1 MAGDGTADVTNT
13 TSFAL
18 TGPNA
23 GTGASG
29 IAYSAFDAA
38 SNTTA
43 VTGAVGFND
52 GLKSNQGMTFA
63 SATTVAGTGTI
74 SNIAGNFAID
84 TLISTASG
92 IDYAGFTAATGTGA
106 GTLTGAGQIFNLTA
120 ADAGNNGTVS
130 WTSFSNLTATA
141 ASTINGGVGSSL
153 SGNLSSASTTL
164 GGTIQTAGNQTF
176 TGAVTLNAATTLTSS
191 AGGAISF
198 SNTLDGAFSLDV
210 NTAGATTFGGA
221 VGSTT
226 ALSSLT
232 TNVGGTTSIN
242 GGAITTSGMQSYNDA
257 ILLGTNTTLSSTG
270 ADITASNIGNSAAG
284 HVLAVNT
291 AGNATLRFDAFA
303 LGTSSIGGNLDL
315 TSSGTIS
322 QSGAVAVTGTTGL
335 TAAGQSIVLT
345 NAGNNFG
352 GAVSATGASI
362 QLIDS
367 NALMLGTVTS
377 GGGLTASAGGL
388 LSVSG
393 AASGTTVSLKGVG
406 LTNTSSISGTTSVT
420 VDAGT
425 GTLNNSAGTIT
436 NGGGGSTAPIVLKGD
451 SMNLAG
457 GTITGGAAPVTLTS
471 GSAGQAISLIAGG
484 GLVLTQA
491 DLNLPTTT
499 GGLTVGDALHTANI
513 TVGGTVTKPT
523 GTTGGFTINNG
534 YDGVAGG
541 TAPGQIL
548 DSGAGLLNIADTV
561 TLKAYGNIGDPGPA
575 VAPVHI
581 GALATSLS
589 TLSET
594 GNSYVDKAGPL
605 VIAGVNGGGGQV
617 FFTASGAITQT
628 GPILSVGSFNATTTV
643 GGITLQNLGNTVT
656 NLYLTAPGA
665 LAYKQTAGYTVV
677 QASGNGMDFASGG
690 NLNLAA
696 VVAGGPLNIDAGSG
710 DVSLST
716 TGAITISGPGKV
728 LGRNLNFNFA
738 NAVSFI
744 GGDNNVNPGVSNDL
758 NIKASGNLTINAAA
772 LNVTGGTTI
781 AGAGQNL
788 KNDVAIEA
796 GGLMSI
802 TTTGNFT
809 LGGGTAT
816 SNASTAQAQA
826 NAFLTA
832 GEFNLKVGGNFRV
845 NGGTANLTGGG
856 EANASA
862 IVLVK
867 SGKVVDVTGDFI
879 LTGGKITGAGT
890 KATAM
895 AVFDPEL
902 PLEIK
907 TGGNVAV
914 VAGSTPSSSSSL
926 LATASILNAGPI
938 KFTIGGS
945 GTFTHPDGA
954 IAAVLGAGINGGLI
968 IAGGTG
974 SGIYDVFDNPVT
986 TNDYPISYKFTSG
999 GALTLIT
1006 DMPTGYADA
1015 LVKSRAPLGIDE
1027 SLLGYI
1033 NFSINTETLAKSRR
1047 GTSDQGNFK
1056 RRTAGQC
1063 S

>member
-1 MAGDGTADVTNT
+1 
-13 TSFAL
+13 
-18 TGPNA
+18 
-23 GTGASG
+23 
-29 IAYSAFDAA
+29 
-38 SNTTA
+38 
-43 VTGAVGFND
+43 
-52 GLKSNQGMTFA
+52 MT
-63 SATTVAGTGTI
+63 
-74 SNIAGNFAID
+74 
-84 TLISTASG
+84 
-92 IDYAGFTAATGTGA
+92 
-106 GTLTGAGQIFNLTA
+106 
-120 ADAGNNGTVS
+120 
-130 WTSFSNLTATA
+130 
-141 ASTINGGVGSSL
+141 
-153 SGNLSSASTTL
+153 
-164 GGTIQTAGNQTF
+164 
-176 TGAVTLNAATTLTSS
+176 
-191 AGGAISF
+191 
-198 SNTLDGAFSLDV
+198 
-210 NTAGATTFGGA
+210 
-221 VGSTT
+221 
-226 ALSSLT
+226 
-232 TNVGGTTSIN
+232 
-242 GGAITTSGMQSYNDA
+242 
-257 ILLGTNTTLSSTG
+257 
-270 ADITASNIGNSAAG
+270 
-284 HVLAVNT
+284 
-291 AGNATLRFDAFA
+291 
-303 LGTSSIGGNLDL
+303 
-315 TSSGTIS
+315 
-322 QSGAVAVTGTTGL
+322 
-335 TAAGQSIVLT
+335 
-345 NAGNNFG
+345 
-352 GAVSATGASI
+352 
-362 QLIDS
+362 
-367 NALMLGTVTS
+367 
-377 GGGLTASAGGL
+377 
-388 LSVSG
+388 
-393 AASGTTVSLKGVG
+393 
-406 LTNTSSISGTTSVT
+406 
-420 VDAGT
+420 
-425 GTLNNSAGTIT
+425 
-436 NGGGGSTAPIVLKGD
+436 
-451 SMNLAG
+451 LAG
-457 GTITGGAAPVTLTS
+457 GTVTGSAAPVTLTS
-471 GSAGQAISLIAGG
+471 GSAGQAISLIAGS

-499 GGLTVGDALHTANI
+499 GGLIVGDALHTANI

-541 TAPGQIL
+541 AAPGRIL

-581 GALATSLS
+581 GTLVTSLS

-594 GNSYVDKAGPL
+594 GNTYVDKTGAL
-605 VIAGVNGGGGQV
+605 VVSGINGGGGQV
-617 FFTASGAITQT
+617 FLTASGAITQT
-628 GPILSVGSFNATTTV
+628 GDIVNVGTLKATTTV

-677 QASGNGMDFASGG
+677 EASGNGMDFASGG

-696 VVAGGPLNIDAGSG
+696 VIAGGPLNIDAGSG

-716 TGAITISGPGKV
+716 TGAISISGPGKV

-738 NAVSFI
+738 NAVAFS
-744 GGDNNVNPGVSNDL
+744 GGSTAGQSNDL
-758 NIKASGNLTINAAA
+758 TIKASGNLTLNAAS
-772 LNVTGGTTI
+772 LTISGGTTA

-788 KNDVAIEA
+788 KNDVVIEA

-809 LGGGTAT
+809 MGGGTAT
-816 SNASTAQAQA
+816 SNDSTAKAQA

-832 GEFNLKVGGNFRV
+832 GELKLKVGGNFRV

-867 SGKVVDVTGDFI
+867 SGTVVDVTGDFI

-914 VAGSTPSSSSSL
+914 VAGSTPSSSPTL

-954 IAAVLGAGINGGLI
+954 IAAVLGSGIDGGLI
-968 IAGGTG
+968 IAGGKG

-986 TNDYPISYKFTSG
+986 TNDYPISYKFTNG

-1006 DMPTGYADA
+1006 DMTGYADA
-1015 LVKSRAPLGIDE
+1015 LVKSRAPMGIDE

-1033 NFSINTETLAKSRR
+1033 NFSINTETITKSRR
-1047 GTSDQGNFK
+1047 GAADQGNFK

>member
-1 MAGDGTADVTNT
+1 
-13 TSFAL
+13 
-18 TGPNA
+18 
-23 GTGASG
+23 
-29 IAYSAFDAA
+29 
-38 SNTTA
+38 
-43 VTGAVGFND
+43 
-52 GLKSNQGMTFA
+52 
-63 SATTVAGTGTI
+63 
-74 SNIAGNFAID
+74 
-84 TLISTASG
+84 
-92 IDYAGFTAATGTGA
+92 
-106 GTLTGAGQIFNLTA
+106 
-120 ADAGNNGTVS
+120 
-130 WTSFSNLTATA
+130 
-141 ASTINGGVGSSL
+141 
-153 SGNLSSASTTL
+153 
-164 GGTIQTAGNQTF
+164 
-176 TGAVTLNAATTLTSS
+176 
-191 AGGAISF
+191 
-198 SNTLDGAFSLDV
+198 
-210 NTAGATTFGGA
+210 
-221 VGSTT
+221 
-226 ALSSLT
+226 
-232 TNVGGTTSIN
+232 
-242 GGAITTSGMQSYNDA
+242 
-257 ILLGTNTTLSSTG
+257 
-270 ADITASNIGNSAAG
+270 
-284 HVLAVNT
+284 
-291 AGNATLRFDAFA
+291 
-303 LGTSSIGGNLDL
+303 
-315 TSSGTIS
+315 
-322 QSGAVAVTGTTGL
+322 
-335 TAAGQSIVLT
+335 
-345 NAGNNFG
+345 
-352 GAVSATGASI
+352 
-362 QLIDS
+362 
-367 NALMLGTVTS
+367 
-377 GGGLTASAGGL
+377 
-388 LSVSG
+388 
-393 AASGTTVSLKGVG
+393 
-406 LTNTSSISGTTSVT
+406 
-420 VDAGT
+420 
-425 GTLNNSAGTIT
+425 
-436 NGGGGSTAPIVLKGD
+436 
-451 SMNLAG
+451 
-457 GTITGGAAPVTLTS
+457 LTS
-471 GSAGQAISLIAGG
+471 GSAGQAISLIAGS

-499 GGLTVGDALHTANI
+499 GGLIVGDALHTANI

-541 TAPGQIL
+541 AAPGRIL

-581 GALATSLS
+581 GTLVTSLS

-594 GNSYVDKAGPL
+594 GNTYVDKTGAL
-605 VIAGVNGGGGQV
+605 VVSGINGGGGQV
-617 FFTASGAITQT
+617 FLTASGAITQT
-628 GPILSVGSFNATTTV
+628 GDIVNVGTLKATTTV

-677 QASGNGMDFASGG
+677 EASGNGMDFASGG

-696 VVAGGPLNIDAGSG
+696 VIAGGPLNIDAGSG

-716 TGAITISGPGKV
+716 TGAISISGPGKV

-738 NAVSFI
+738 NAVAFS
-744 GGDNNVNPGVSNDL
+744 GGSTAGQSNDL
-758 NIKASGNLTINAAA
+758 TIKASGNLTLNAAS
-772 LNVTGGTTI
+772 LTISGGTTA

-788 KNDVAIEA
+788 KNDVVIEA

-809 LGGGTAT
+809 MGGGTAT
-816 SNASTAQAQA
+816 SNDSTAKAQA

-832 GEFNLKVGGNFRV
+832 GELKLKVGGNFRV

-914 VAGSTPSSSSSL
+914 VAGSTPSSSPTL

-954 IAAVLGAGINGGLI
+954 IAAVLGSGIDGGLI
-968 IAGGTG
+968 IAGGKG

-986 TNDYPISYKFTSG
+986 TNDYPISYKFTNG

-1006 DMPTGYADA
+1006 DMTGYADA
-1015 LVKSRAPLGIDE
+1015 LVKSRAPMGIDE

-1033 NFSINTETLAKSRR
+1033 NFSINTETITKSRR
-1047 GTSDQGNFK
+1047 GAADQGNFK

>member
-1 MAGDGTADVTNT
+1 VGGTLGVSAEGASGTITQSGALAVTGATTLSAGTAGAKGDITLADVTNDFAT
-13 TSFAL
+13 VSVTRGNNVSLKDANAMTLGTSTSGGTLAVTAAGLL
-18 TGPNA
+18 TV
-23 GTGASG
+23 TGATNG
-29 IAYSAFDAA
+29 
-38 SNTTA
+38 TA
-43 VTGAVGFND
+43 VT
-52 GLKSNQGMTFA
+52 LQ
-63 SATTVAGTGTI
+63 
-74 SNIAGNFAID
+74 
-84 TLISTASG
+84 
-92 IDYAGFTAATGTGA
+92 
-106 GTLTGAGQIFNLTA
+106 
-120 ADAGNNGTVS
+120 
-130 WTSFSNLTATA
+130 
-141 ASTINGGVGSSL
+141 
-153 SGNLSSASTTL
+153 
-164 GGTIQTAGNQTF
+164 
-176 TGAVTLNAATTLTSS
+176 
-191 AGGAISF
+191 
-198 SNTLDGAFSLDV
+198 
-210 NTAGATTFGGA
+210 
-221 VGSTT
+221 
-226 ALSSLT
+226 
-232 TNVGGTTSIN
+232 
-242 GGAITTSGMQSYNDA
+242 
-257 ILLGTNTTLSSTG
+257 
-270 ADITASNIGNSAAG
+270 
-284 HVLAVNT
+284 
-291 AGNATLRFDAFA
+291 
-303 LGTSSIGGNLDL
+303 
-315 TSSGTIS
+315 
-322 QSGAVAVTGTTGL
+322 
-335 TAAGQSIVLT
+335 
-345 NAGNNFG
+345 
-352 GAVSATGASI
+352 
-362 QLIDS
+362 
-367 NALMLGTVTS
+367 
-377 GGGLTASAGGL
+377 
-388 LSVSG
+388 
-393 AASGTTVSLKGVG
+393 GVG
-406 LTNTSSISGTTSVT
+406 LTNTSTITGTTSVT
-420 VDAGT
+420 VSSGT

-436 NGGGGSTAPIVLKGD
+436 NGGGGSTAPIMLKGD
-451 SMNLAG
+451 SMTLAG
-457 GTITGGAAPVTLTS
+457 GTVTGSAAPVTLTS
-471 GSAGQAISLIAGG
+471 GSAGQAISLIAGS

-499 GGLTVGDALHTANI
+499 GGLIVGDALHTANI

-541 TAPGQIL
+541 AAPGRIL

-581 GALATSLS
+581 GTLVTSLS

-594 GNSYVDKAGPL
+594 GNTYVDKTGAL
-605 VIAGVNGGGGQV
+605 VVSGINGGGGQV
-617 FFTASGAITQT
+617 FLTASGAITQT
-628 GPILSVGSFNATTTV
+628 GDIVNVGTLKATTTV

-677 QASGNGMDFASGG
+677 EASGNGMDFASGG

-696 VVAGGPLNIDAGSG
+696 VIAGGPLNIDAGSG

-716 TGAITISGPGKV
+716 TGAISISGPGKV

-738 NAVSFI
+738 NAVAFS
-744 GGDNNVNPGVSNDL
+744 GGSTAGQSNDL
-758 NIKASGNLTINAAA
+758 TIKASGNLTLNAAS
-772 LNVTGGTTI
+772 LTISGGTTA

-788 KNDVAIEA
+788 KNDVVIEA

-809 LGGGTAT
+809 MGGGTAT
-816 SNASTAQAQA
+816 SNDSTAKAQA

-832 GEFNLKVGGNFRV
+832 GELKLKVGGNFRV

-914 VAGSTPSSSSSL
+914 VAGSTPSSSPTL

-954 IAAVLGAGINGGLI
+954 IAAVLGSGIDGGLI
-968 IAGGTG
+968 IAGGKG

-986 TNDYPISYKFTSG
+986 TNDYPISYKFTNG

-1006 DMPTGYADA
+1006 DMTGYADA
-1015 LVKSRAPLGIDE
+1015 LVKSRAPMGIDE

-1033 NFSINTETLAKSRR
+1033 NFSINTETITKSRR
-1047 GTSDQGNFK
+1047 GAADQGNFK